1 MNTQSNAMPEA
12 VAAQGVAAARVSKMQ
27 TFYWSVRRELW
38 ENRSIYLAP
47 APVAGI
53 VLLGF
58 LIGIHH
64 LPERMR
70 TALTLAP
77 MEQVEQIM
85 QPYRL
90 AGLVIMAIEVV
101 VAVFYCL
108 DALNSER
115 RDRSILFWKSLPVS
129 DTTAVLAKAS
139 IPVLVLPV
147 ITFAA
152 TLAVQ
157 WAMLLIH
164 TAVLL
169 ISGVSV
175 APLWSQVPWF
185 QMSVMLLYH
194 LVALHGL
201 WFAPIYAWLLL
212 VSGWARRVVFLW
224 AGLPL
229 VAIAVIEKIAFNS
242 SHFVATLQAYV
253 TGAPGSNDLTA
264 AGGPMTHPLTLATL
278 GDFLASPGLWMALAM
293 TAALLAGTIRMRRYR
308 GPI

>member
-12 VAAQGVAAARVSKMQ
+12 VAAQSIAPARVSRMQ
-27 TFYWSVRRELW
+27 NLYWSVRRELW

-47 APVAGI
+47 APVAGL

-58 LIGIHH
+58 LIGIWH

-70 TALTLAP
+70 AALALTP

-90 AGLVIMAIEVV
+90 AALMLMGIEVF

-108 DALNSER
+108 DALYSER
-115 RDRSILFWKSLPVS
+115 RDRSILFWKALPVS

-139 IPVLVLPV
+139 IPMLVLPV
-147 ITFAA
+147 ITFAV
-152 TLAVQ
+152 TLALQ
-157 WAMLLIH
+157 WIMLLLH

-169 ISGVSV
+169 VSGVSV
-175 APLWSQVPWF
+175 APLWSQVPWL
-185 QMSVMLLYH
+185 QMSAMLLYH
-194 LVALHGL
+194 LVALHGF

-212 VSGWARRVVFLW
+212 VSGWARRAVFLW
-224 AGLPL
+224 AALPL
-229 VAIAVIEKIAFNS
+229 VAIGVVEKIAFNS

-253 TGAPGSNDLTA
+253 TGAPGSSDLTA
-264 AGGPMTHPLTLATL
+264 AGGAMTHPLTLVTI
-278 GDFLASPGLWMALAM
+278 GDFLGSPILWIALAI
-293 TAALLAGTIRMRRYR
+293 TTVLLAGAVRMRRYR

>member
-12 VAAQGVAAARVSKMQ
+12 VAAQSVASAQVSRMQ
-27 TFYWSVRRELW
+27 IFYWSVRRELW

-47 APVAGI
+47 AAVAGV

-58 LIGIHH
+58 LIGALH

-70 TALTLAP
+70 TALALAP
-77 MEQVEQIM
+77 MEQIEQIM

-90 AGLVIMAIEVV
+90 AGLMIMAIEVV

-108 DALNSER
+108 DALHSER

-129 DTTAVLAKAS
+129 DATAVLSKAS
-139 IPVLVLPV
+139 IPMLVLPV
-147 ITFAA
+147 ITFAV
-152 TLAVQ
+152 TMAVQ
-157 WAMLLIH
+157 WIMLLMH
-164 TAVLL
+164 TGILL
-169 ISGVSV
+169 VSGVTV

-194 LVALHGL
+194 LVALHGF

-224 AGLPL
+224 AALPL
-229 VAIAVIEKIAFNS
+229 VAITVIEKIAFNS
-242 SHFVATLQAYV
+242 SHFAAVLQAYV
-253 TGAPGSNDLTA
+253 MGGPGSNDLTA
-264 AGGPMTHPLTLATL
+264 AGGPMTHPLTLATI
-278 GDFLASPGLWMALAM
+278 GEFLSSPSLWMALAI
-293 TAALLAGTIRMRRYR
+293 TAALLAGAVRMRRYR

>member
-12 VAAQGVAAARVSKMQ
+12 VAAQSVAPAQVSRMQ
-27 TFYWSVRRELW
+27 ILYWSVRRELW

-47 APVAGI
+47 AAVAGV

-58 LIGIHH
+58 LIGALH
-64 LPERMR
+64 LPGRMR
-70 TALTLAP
+70 AALALAP
-77 MEQVEQIM
+77 MEQIEQIM

-90 AGLVIMAIEVV
+90 AGLMIMAIEVA

-108 DALNSER
+108 DALHSER

-129 DTTAVLAKAS
+129 DATVVLSKMS
-139 IPVLVLPV
+139 IPVLILPL
-147 ITFAA
+147 IAFAV
-152 TLAVQ
+152 TVAVQ
-157 WAMLLIH
+157 WIMLLTH
-164 TAVLL
+164 TAILL
-169 ISGVSV
+169 VSGVTV

-194 LVALHGL
+194 LVALHGF

-224 AGLPL
+224 AALPL

-242 SHFVATLQAYV
+242 SHFAAVLQGYV
-253 TGAPGSNDLTA
+253 MGGPGSNDLTA
-264 AGGPMTHPLTLATL
+264 AGGPMTHPLTLVTI
-278 GDFLASPGLWMALAM
+278 GDFLASPSLWMALAI
-293 TAALLAGTIRMRRYR
+293 TAALLAGAIRMRRYR